1 METKLEIVVCVLTL
15 MFDMLMIGE
24 NEEVLSIIC
33 YGWLRIYTISYEHT
47 LKSADGSCKWDNIQH
62 FTGSYKQCEKK
73 DPKDIHFRNAEMCKW
88 STSNSKGH
96 GMVL

>member
-33 YGWLRIYTISYEHT
+33 YG
-47 LKSADGSCKWDNIQH
+47 
-62 FTGSYKQCEKK
+62 
-73 DPKDIHFRNAEMCKW
+73 
-88 STSNSKGH
+88 
-96 GMVL
+96 